1 MEAHSRVGG
10 VAEERKLVRVGSG
23 KGYDKLAVVGPC
35 SVITS
40 IGLQL

>member
-1 MEAHSRVGG
+1 MEAHSRVRG

-23 KGYDKLAVVGPC
+23 KEYDKLAVVGPC

>member
-10 VAEERKLVRVGSG
+10 CGRRKLVRVGSR
-23 KGYDKLAVVGPC
+23 KGHDKLAVVGPC